1 MKIINLIKVVK
12 ISFWITTLSVIII
25 ILILGWYN
33 SSTKSKEEIEAE
45 KLRSQELQAQLY
57 ETQTDLGESN
67 KIIEKQN
74 SQIQNITIQLDYY
87 QNSNGVFPLFWIQ
100 DIYLTQNWIL
110 VINLALFSFSL
121 ITIKFIFNFWKNKR

>member
-1 MKIINLIKVVK
+1 MKNKKGYAQYIIYAGIAL
-12 ISFWITTLSVIII
+12 LII

-33 SSTKSKEEIEAE
+33 SFTKSKEEIEAE
-45 KLRSQELQAQLY
+45 KLKSQELQGQLY
-57 ETQTDLGESN
+57 ATQTDLGEAN

-74 SQIQNITIQLDYY
+74 SQIQNITIKLDNY
-87 QNSNGVFPLFWIQ
+87 QNSKGVFPLFWIQ

-121 ITIKFIFNFWKNKR
+121 ITIRFIFKFGKNRR